1 MKFSYILL
9 LSGFTFAT
17 GCSRNNV
24 EQASNDFNSLPAPV
38 QQTVR
43 ARVPNGEITDV
54 NKVNRDGTVA
64 YEIQFR
70 DSERHPAITVAQNG
84 SLVKYDIGT
93 AQGGTA
99 GPTAR
104 ERGSGSSSDLTA
116 LPLPVQEAIQQNAP
130 KADVASITR
139 TEQNG
144 NFVYEVQFVG
154 KSGNPTL
161 VVQPDG
167 KVIQPLQRTETR
179 SR

>member
-1 MKFSYILL
+1 MKVRYLLL
-9 LSGFTFAT
+9 LSGCTILGA
-17 GCSRNNV
+17 CSKNNV
-24 EQASNDFNSLPAPV
+24 EQASNDFNSLPPQV

-43 ARVPNGEITDV
+43 SRVPNGEITDV
-54 NKVNRDGTVA
+54 NKVNRDGSVV
-64 YEIQFR
+64 YEIKFR
-70 DSERHPAITVAQNG
+70 DAERHPAITVAQNG

-99 GPTAR
+99 EQPAR
-104 ERGSGSSSDLTA
+104 QRGSGSSSDLTA

-130 KADVASITR
+130 KADVANITR

-144 NFVYEVQFVG
+144 NIVYEVQYVG

-167 KVIQPLQRTETR
+167 KVTQPLQRTETR
-179 SR
+179 